1 MQLTSIVAGVNAIF
15 MFFFFPETTYY
26 RKIVNGDSQSNAD
39 SKETG
44 TETAV
49 EVMAIPKKSYLQE
62 LKPWSPLNPSASYI
76 SLILRP
82 WPLIVYPAVIF
93 GFLVFSTTLAWVV
106 CVINT
111 NGAVFQGRHYKMSPG
126 INSLINI
133 PAIIGIVLGSYVG
146 GALTDTISKMWAK
159 KNNGV
164 FEPEFRLIALIF
176 PFFIV
181 PSGLLMYFYRNRS

>member
-1 MQLTSIVAGVNAIF
+1 
-15 MFFFFPETTYY
+15 
-26 RKIVNGDSQSNAD
+26 
-39 SKETG
+39 
-44 TETAV
+44 
-49 EVMAIPKKSYLQE
+49 
-62 LKPWSPLNPSASYI
+62 
-76 SLILRP
+76 
-82 WPLIVYPAVIF
+82 
-93 GFLVFSTTLAWVV
+93 
-106 CVINT
+106 
-111 NGAVFQGRHYKMSPG
+111 MSPG